1 MGGNNTVILTIRPD
15 HRPGVYLLK
24 EHYDAVCSFILSR
37 LKEKE
42 AIRLDDLIDGIKA
55 TSIGQNTDMAWV
67 LLHVKSDLEAK
78 KIITITFIKPMRTQI
93 VNLNGVK
100 KSWWSAGK

>member
-1 MGGNNTVILTIRPD
+1 MEGNGTVVLTLRPD
-15 HRPGVYLLK
+15 HKPGVYLLK
-24 EHYDAVCSFILSR
+24 EHYDAVSTFILSR

-42 AIRLDDLIDGIKA
+42 AMRLDDLIDGIKA
-55 TSIGQNTDMAWV
+55 ASIGQNTDMAWV

-78 KIITITFIKPMRTQI
+78 KIINITFIKPMRTQI

-100 KSWWSAGK
+100 KFWWSVGK